1 MALLEIR
8 NLSKYF
14 GGLRALDQVDI
25 DVSQGEILGLIGPN
39 GSGKTTLF
47 NVITGVFS
55 PNNGSI
61 RFRGEDIVGFKPH
74 QVAKKGII
82 RTFQKDTVFGNFSV
96 FDNLVIAKH
105 MEFEKQLWKG
115 LLKFRRIDPPAA
127 ADLKEILSLT
137 GLDAYKDRVA
147 GNLDTG
153 WRRVLAL
160 ATALSANPQLLLLD
174 EPITTLTPK
183 MVEVVMDLI
192 CKVRDRGTTVMLV
205 EHNMGPIMD
214 HCNRIVVLNFG
225 KKIADDVP
233 KRIQENKDVIEAYLG
248 A

>member
-61 RFRGEDIVGFKPH
+61 RFRGEDIVGLKPH

-82 RTFQKDTVFGNFSV
+82 RTFQKDTVFDNFTV

>member
-1 MALLEIR
+1 
-8 NLSKYF
+8 
-14 GGLRALDQVDI
+14 
-25 DVSQGEILGLIGPN
+25 
-39 GSGKTTLF
+39 
-47 NVITGVFS
+47 VITGVFS

-61 RFRGEDIVGFKPH
+61 RFRGEDIVGLKPH
-74 QVAKKGII
+74 RVAKKGII
-82 RTFQKDTVFGNFSV
+82 RTFQKDTVFSNFSV

-115 LLKFRRIDPPAA
+115 LLKFRRADPPAA
-127 ADLKEILSLT
+127 ADLTEILSLT
-137 GLDAYKDRVA
+137 GLDAYKDRLA

-160 ATALSANPQLLLLD
+160 ATALSANPRLLLLD

-248 A
+248 G